1 MHPTDP
7 LEAVVHPDPY
17 PYYAALTAGP
27 PLVRHPGL
35 DVWLATRAA
44 SVTAVLTDPACRVR
58 PVAEPVPRA
67 CAGLPAGE
75 LFARLARM
83 NDAPAR
89 HAVPKQALQQ
99 ALDGF
104 DPARLARRAA
114 ALAARERPAPH
125 DGAALDAWLFATPVT
140 VLADW
145 LGFAP
150 DDWPAVRAELHAF
163 VACLSPL
170 STPAQL
176 ARANDA
182 AEALLTRMTALVAAT
197 DADDATLVAAVQ
209 RAARA
214 NGWRDAE
221 ARVANLVGLL
231 SQTYEATAGLLGN
244 ALLAWLTRPDLAAA
258 LGERPGEDVA
268 ALVAETARHDP
279 PVQNTR
285 RYVAARTRV
294 AGVTLEPGSTVLVL
308 LAAANRDPRVNP
320 APERFLLTRSARTT
334 FGFGAGPHRCP
345 GERVAHVIA
354 TAALGELLK
363 DWGGPPR
370 ERPAWGYRPSA
381 NARLPRF
388 AAPARTGWDQ

>member
-1 MHPTDP
+1 MHLTDP
-7 LEAVVHPDPY
+7 LAAVVHPDPY

-27 PLVRHPGL
+27 PLVHHRDL

-44 SVTAVLTDPACRVR
+44 SVTAVLADPACRVR
-58 PVAEPVPRA
+58 PASEPVPRA
-67 CAGLPAGE
+67 CAGLPAGD
-75 LFARLARM
+75 LFARLVRM
-83 NDAPAR
+83 NDTPER
-89 HAVPKQALQQ
+89 HATPKHALRQ

-104 DPARLARRAA
+104 DPDRLARRAA
-114 ALAARERPAPH
+114 VLAGRERPDPR

-150 DDWPAVRAELHAF
+150 DDWPDVRAALHAF

-170 STPAQL
+170 SNPQQL
-176 ARANDA
+176 ARASDA
-182 AEALLTRMTALVAAT
+182 AQALMGRMTALVAAT
-197 DADDATLVAAVQ
+197 DAGDATLVAAVQ

-214 NGWRDAE
+214 TGWRDAE

-244 ALLAWLTRPDLAAA
+244 ALIAWLTQPGLAAA
-258 LGERPGEDVA
+258 LGGRPGEDVA

-285 RYVAARTRV
+285 RYVAARTQV
-294 AGVTLEPGSTVLVL
+294 AGVTLEAGSTVLVL
-308 LAAANRDPRVNP
+308 LAAANRDPRANP
-320 APERFLLTRSARTT
+320 APERFLLTRPARAT

-363 DWGGPPR
+363 DWGRPPR
-370 ERPAWGYRPSA
+370 GVPAWGYRASA

-388 AAPARTGWDQ
+388 AAPA